1 MNPDDS
7 PPKKILRAVTTAK
20 GSVYTY
26 LPDGRTQRFKKVTN
40 ELHEPQDVLVF
51 IPPWELIKDEAP
63 KLYPKIFSNIESP
76 GYYQEILLEYAQYPG
91 RTIRPV
97 DEKGSLVESNKQAKE
112 ASRVFLAF
120 IDKNNPDLSFTLPVS
135 INPKPGWNSFDTRK
149 FVDKN
154 GEEFRERHIG
164 NEVVNIEYQEQGG
177 PSGRR
182 LH

>member
-1 MNPDDS
+1 MNPQGDQS
-7 PPKKILRAVTTAK
+7 NKVLRSVTTAR

-26 LPDGRTQRFKKVTN
+26 LPDGRTQRFKKATN

-63 KLYPKIFSNIESP
+63 KLYPRIFNNIENSA
-76 GYYQEILLEYAQYPG
+76 YYHELLLEYAQYQG

-97 DEKGSLVESNKQAKE
+97 DEKGALVESNKQARE
-112 ASRVFLAF
+112 AGRVFLAF
-120 IDKNNPDLSFTLPVS
+120 IDKNNPECSFTLPVS
-135 INPKPGWNSFDTRK
+135 VDPKPGWNSFDTRK
-149 FVDKN
+149 FKDKN

-164 NEVVNIEYQEQGG
+164 NEVVNIEYQQKTSH
-177 PSGRR
+177 SGMG